1 MQWSTIGEI
10 MNKPTIGKKGDVV
23 SRNLYADFN
32 NMLKNDKELD
42 TRAQK
47 AKEIT
52 DNAYNRLKR

>member
-1 MQWSTIGEI
+1 